1 MQRREKIAMPERLLP
16 PSLQPGA
23 RIGLIAPSSPIYE
36 EENRQKAIQLLQ
48 EMGFRVTVGQ
58 SCHEQRGYLS
68 GSDICRAG
76 DINRMF
82 QDPDIDAIVCLRGG
96 YGAARLLPMLD
107 YDAIRKNPKPFVGFS
122 DITALHCAFQVK
134 CGLVTFHGPMAG
146 AHWPVGLRE
155 NRSREGW
162 LRAMS
167 NTAPLGL
174 MANPD
179 GSPFEAFRE
188 GEAEGILTGGNLTVL
203 NNLIGTEYLPDLTG
217 KIVLLEDVG
226 EKPYRIDAMLTQF
239 RNTGLF
245 DKCAGFILGDF
256 TDCGGDPNKPTLTLH
271 EIFSELL
278 PQDKPILQS
287 VHAGHGRDKITL
299 PLNIP
304 YRIRGNTLT
313 ALAPATRG
321 GTPGFTFY

>member
-1 MQRREKIAMPERLLP
+1 MIERLLP
-16 PSLQPGA
+16 PSLRPEA

-36 EENRQKAIQLLQ
+36 EENRQKAIRLLYD
-48 EMGFRVTVGQ
+48 MGFTVVVGQ

-68 GSDICRAG
+68 GSDEIRAG
-76 DINRMF
+76 DVNSMF
-82 QDPDIDAIVCLRGG
+82 RDPDIDAIVCLRGG

-107 YDAIRKNPKPFVGFS
+107 YQAVTQNPKPFVGFS
-122 DITALHCAFQVK
+122 DITALHCAFMVK

-155 NRSREGW
+155 DKSRAGW

-167 NTAPLGL
+167 EACPLGP
-174 MANPD
+174 MENPD
-179 GSPFEAFRE
+179 GSAFEVFQE
-188 GEAEGILTGGNLTVL
+188 GDAEGILTGGNLTVL
-203 NNLIGTEYLPDLTG
+203 NNLIGTQYLPDFTG
-217 KIVLLEDVG
+217 KLVLLEDVG

-239 RNTGLF
+239 CNTGLF
-245 DKCAGFILGDF
+245 EKCAGFILGDF
-256 TDCGGDPNKPTLTLH
+256 TDCAGDPGKPTLSLQ

-278 PQDKPILQS
+278 PRGKPVLAS

-304 YRIRGNTLT
+304 YRISGNTLT

-321 GTPGFTFY
+321 AASEPCQRD